1 MHQSRSF
8 CFLLGISVGAAVAL
22 LYAPRTGYRTRALI
36 AAKAKQGKRL
46 IEEQGEQLRD
56 QAERG
61 KEAILRATEGLK
73 STLDAGR
80 KVFAG

>member
-1 MHQSRSF
+1 MNRSF
-8 CFLLGISVGAAVAL
+8 CFVFGVGVGAAVAL
-22 LYAPRTGYRTRALI
+22 LYAPKSGDRTRSLVAS
-36 AAKAKQGKRL
+36 KAKEGKRF
-46 IEEQGEQLRD
+46 IEKQGDQLRD

-61 KEAILRATEGLK
+61 KEAILRATEGMK